1 MAIAYTPGHRHVGD
15 AYASSTT
22 SINLDFLKELEKQMD
37 ELHRRNIIS
46 RMREAVKLKRSRD
59 DR

>member
-22 SINLDFLKELEKQMD
+22 SINLTFLKKLEEEMEEL
-37 ELHRRNIIS
+37 LRRNTLT